1 MCSSPE
7 KSPLF
12 QKVYELFLQK
22 ETKGINELTKIKT
35 KKKKKKIKTIS
46 HSRELTDL
54 KTYQYNVHKWML
66 TVQDKFMGQE
76 NRGEQKGL
84 RN

>member
-22 ETKGINELTKIKT
+22 ETKGINELT
-35 KKKKKKIKTIS
+35 KIKTIS